1 MVFPIHTY
9 RKFLLATQIRQISIS
24 LVSRQ
29 RDWPFRRFRRH
40 LYYLKEDGKGKT
52 NLEQIRAYNSA
63 CQYNCRNLHKGK
75 KHHTARIVITKNT
88 TDNITLHFPQLNNA
102 TSLRDYDLIRS
113 SSSPCNDIFR
123 PTSNRHLFIIMM
135 EFLDQKQFAEGK
147 SKLVLSNQLIML
159 NYSVILF
166 HLRSTI
172 VFQKYTPFIYL
183 LKKRRANIKSKIQL
197 KPGVSVT

>member
-63 CQYNCRNLHKGK
+63 C
-75 KHHTARIVITKNT
+75 
-88 TDNITLHFPQLNNA
+88 
-102 TSLRDYDLIRS
+102 
-113 SSSPCNDIFR
+113 
-123 PTSNRHLFIIMM
+123 
-135 EFLDQKQFAEGK
+135 
-147 SKLVLSNQLIML
+147 
-159 NYSVILF
+159 
-166 HLRSTI
+166 
-172 VFQKYTPFIYL
+172 
-183 LKKRRANIKSKIQL
+183 
-197 KPGVSVT
+197 